1 MKSDVL
7 LHFFARKKKEEKT
20 KRVKHFPLLVLP
32 CRGMT
37 IIKEIKNKLSKVTA
51 ADRGSLLAS
60 RFIESSTIK
69 LEIYIKRNRDYKH
82 YT

>member
-7 LHFFARKKKEEKT
+7 LYFFARKKKKER

-32 CRGMT
+32 CREVT
-37 IIKEIKNKLSKVTA
+37 IIKEIKNKLSDVTA
-51 ADRGSLLAS
+51 ADRGSLVAS
-60 RFIESSTIK
+60 RLYRVFYNPTRD
-69 LEIYIKRNRDYKH
+69 IKRNPDYKH